1 MWSLFDYMRDYGT
14 TTATT
19 TTQTTTISTSIVD
32 PFVKLPSKRIYPDY
46 FEEIKQPI
54 SLNQI
59 KSKLHKRM
67 YASLSDLNRDFML
80 MFANAMQ
87 YNVEESV
94 IYGHA
99 KELKRVFEEKSAQ
112 VAAQLEATGSGLGGE
127 ATTMTTSGSGGGGG
141 GGGGGGMMT
150 MMLTTPNKY
159 QYAKKHQQH
168 VNEMV
173 NIGGGSGL
181 GLSKV
186 KKVSYDVNIEY
197 FYSF

>member
-14 TTATT
+14 TTTT
-19 TTQTTTISTSIVD
+19 ATTQTLPDGTQTTLSTSIVD

-67 YASLSDLNRDFML
+67 YASLSDLNRDFAL

-127 ATTMTTSGSGGGGG
+127 LTTMTTSGLTS
-141 GGGGGGMMT
+141 GMM
-150 MMLTTPNKY
+150 MTTPNKY

-168 VNEMV
+168 ANEMV
-173 NIGGGSGL
+173 NIGGGSGGL
-181 GLSKV
+181 GLAKV
-186 KKVSYDVNIEY
+186 KKASYDVNIEY
-197 FYSF
+197 FCSF